1 MKKIIPFKKDII
13 FKTNI
18 SEITSISLE
27 NTLSKNDDNNI
38 SGDFIVSGE
47 YKVADESINTEKFSY
62 DLPFDINMDS
72 KYNLSNCIIDI
83 DDFYYE
89 IINSNVLSIN
99 IDVLIDKIEENIL
112 EKIDIVEE
120 EHIMPLDYNVKRE
133 EKTIE
138 EERCI
143 EPEDILEEVNIKRE
157 ELPIPSE
164 ISSVFDTM
172 DSYSET
178 YKSYKVYILREGD
191 DLEYILE
198 KYSTTKENIEKYND
212 LKDLK
217 VGDKIIIPSV
227 NEVI

>member
-27 NTLSKNDDNNI
+27 NTLSKNGDNNI
-38 SGDFIVSGE
+38 RGDFTISGE
-47 YKVADESINTEKFSY
+47 YKVADESIHIEQFSY
-62 DLPFDINMDS
+62 DLPFDINMDD

-112 EKIDIVEE
+112 EKLDNVEE
-120 EHIMPLDYNVKRE
+120 ERIMPLQKE
-133 EKTIE
+133 EQIID

-143 EPEDILEEVNIKRE
+143 EPEDLLEEVNIKRE

-164 ISSVFDTM
+164 ISSVFDTI
-172 DSYSET
+172 DSYKET
-178 YKSYKVYILREGD
+178 YKSYKVYIVREGD

-198 KYSTTKENIEKYND
+198 KYATTKEIMDQYND
-212 LKDLK
+212 LKELK
-217 VGDKIIIPSV
+217 PGDKIIIPSQ
-227 NEVI
+227 NEII